1 MAKKKNKPEENLA
14 SPEQIQQVETY
25 KDAEWVF
32 QFDTEDPIVFAWSS
46 GDSEEPGEVNIK
58 LKSSSNSSIFFS
70 SAGGNKT
77 FRMYSRPISDET
89 RKIRSSSKK

>member
-1 MAKKKNKPEENLA
+1 MAKKKNKQEENLVA
-14 SPEQIQQVETY
+14 PAQIIGIETY

-32 QFDTEDPIVFAWSS
+32 QFDTEEPIVFAWSS

-58 LKSSSNSSIFFS
+58 LKSASNSSIFFS

-77 FRMYSRPISDET
+77 FRMYARPISEET
-89 RKIRSSSKK
+89 RKMRSSSKK